1 MDVRTPNKLIKLMNG
16 CRVRKIRY
24 VIYGYYITNSY
35 YQNLQE
41 IVVIKINVI
50 KININNVIKININNV
65 IKIVIK

>member
-1 MDVRTPNKLIKLMNG
+1 MDVRTSNKLIKLMNG

-41 IVVIKINVI
+41 IVVIKIN
-50 KININNVIKININNV
+50 INNVIKIM
-65 IKIVIK
+65 